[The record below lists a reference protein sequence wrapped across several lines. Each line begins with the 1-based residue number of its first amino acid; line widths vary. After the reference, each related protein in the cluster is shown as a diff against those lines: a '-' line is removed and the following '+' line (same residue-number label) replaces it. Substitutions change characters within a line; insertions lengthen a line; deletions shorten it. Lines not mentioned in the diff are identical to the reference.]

1 MIKPV
6 GEQISPG
13 CSTAGLLRAFN
24 SLTHKTSMG
33 GRASCCINAC
43 KNTLWKPIMTPGSS
57 QHRGVHKRVGM
68 HGHPTVGM
76 APSEPPPAPLPAHAK
91 QEPASGP
98 MHLPSP
104 LPGRPW
110 HRATQLLPSPPSSH
124 YIKDNSLAILS
135 KTVSTAIPIAHSALG
150 LRYFF
155 VKVSP
160 LATGYVYLFIVCH
173 PPLPMAT
180 SAP

>member
-1 MIKPV
+1 MVI
-6 GEQISPG
+6 QQW
-13 CSTAGLLRAFN
+13 A
-24 SLTHKTSMG
+24 
-33 GRASCCINAC
+33 
-43 KNTLWKPIMTPGSS
+43 W
-57 QHRGVHKRVGM
+57 
-68 HGHPTVGM
+68 
-76 APSEPPPAPLPAHAK
+76 APSEPPPAPLPAHAR

-124 YIKDNSLAILS
+124 YIKDNSPGHSI

-160 LATGYVYLFIVCH
+160 PATGCLFVHCLSPT
-173 PPLPMAT
+173 PPHGNVGSVTEGPCT
-180 SAP
+180 SAHCAQCTAQGLGHAKCSVNTD